1 MSTGTGTGTEIHVH
15 SHRTLR
21 GLRQATVT
29 VHPGGVL
36 WLRGRLR
43 GEVRIERGG
52 RVHLY
57 GHVDGDV
64 VVGGVLVLDGGVSG
78 QVTPAGGRTLAP
90 PGCLPPG

>member
-1 MSTGTGTGTEIHVH
+1 MSGRAQEIHVH
-15 SHRTLR
+15 AHRTLR
-21 GLRQATVT
+21 GLREGSVT

-64 VVGGVLVLDGGVSG
+64 VNGGVLVLDGDVSG

-90 PGCLPPG
+90 PG